1 MANRPGITGRF
12 GEHIAAYAD
21 AIAAN
26 FRQQVDAAPEDQL
39 KAHVGEL
46 VKAMGRAAGKAAD
59 YRTEV
64 RVDDVEGRPDLGV
77 TLDGLLIGLIELKAP
92 GIGARPETFTGRNAE
107 QWKRFKE
114 FPNLIYTDGA
124 EWSLYQNGER
134 MSRLSISDDIRNG
147 GARSLVSRER
157 QSLEMLLVSFLEWGP
172 TAPATAEGLAAYLA
186 PLTRILR
193 DEVLGSLAQ
202 GGSPLRAL
210 ATEWAG
216 LLFPEGEDAQFAD
229 AYAQTLTYA
238 LLLAR
243 FEGAEQLRPAFAGEA
258 LRRKHAL
265 LAEAVSL
272 LEADSVR
279 EQLRMPIEL
288 LERAIGAVDTLRLNR
303 QGDPWIYFYEYFLA
317 AYDSKLRND
326 RGVYYT
332 PVEVVGAQTRLAA
345 ELLRTRFGK
354 PLAFA
359 EEGVNVLDP
368 ATGTGTYLLSVI
380 EHARDAVRL
389 QYGEGAVAGRMSR
402 LADRLFGFELLAG
415 AYSVAHLRLTQRLQE
430 AGVTDKPPKV
440 YLTDTLESP
449 NRLPEFRQSIMQE
462 QLTQERASAQLV
474 KQNTRVLVCI
484 GNPPYD
490 RESRD
495 PAENDESRRKGGW
508 VRHGEPGAGGA
519 TPILEDFI
527 APVREAGEGIHLK
540 NLYNDYVYFWRWALW
555 KVLETF
561 GQRDGGIV
569 TFITASSYLR
579 GPAFAGMRRKMR
591 EAFDELWIIDL
602 EGDNLGARKTEN
614 VFAIQT
620 PVAIAIGVRN
630 GKPSPGQPARVLKV
644 RFTGSAE
651 EKLARLDAVES
662 FGSLHWRECSAG
674 WDESFFP
681 RDSGAYSEWPPVTEV
696 FPWQHSGAQ
705 FKRTWPIGPTRE
717 VLERRWV
724 TLLSQ
729 DGSERRTAFKETR
742 DRKITNSYKTLSGD
756 GEREPSI
763 AALQPGSPVPH
774 TERYA
779 YRSFDR
785 QLMIAD
791 SRLGDFIRPE
801 LWRAHGPRQVYIT
814 SLLTKVLGAGP
825 AVTAANAIPDLDHFC
840 ARGAKDVI
848 PLWRDADATA
858 PNVAGGLLALLS
870 AEYGTDVSPERLF
883 AYAYGILAQP
893 AYVERFWDEL
903 EQPPPRL
910 PLTKGA
916 ALFERGAD
924 LGSRLLSLHTYGE
937 RYGGNVPQGEARCTR
952 GVSLDKYPEG
962 HGYDPGT
969 GVLYVGDG
977 EFAPVSRDVWDYS
990 VSGMQIVKSW
1000 LDRRKREPSGRKS
1013 SVLDAIGPERWE
1025 FTEELLE
1032 LLWVLEETVRLQPEG
1047 TKLLEDVCAGPL
1059 FTAAE
1064 LPKPSEAERR
1074 APAALGPLAQASFE
1088 T

>member
-1 MANRPGITGRF
+1 MTNRPGITGRF
-12 GEHIAAYAD
+12 GEHIGTYAD

-39 KAHVGEL
+39 KVPVGEL
-46 VKAMGRAAGKAAD
+46 VKAMGRTAGKGVD

-64 RVDDVEGRPDLGV
+64 RVDDVDGRPDLGV

-92 GIGARPETFTGRNAE
+92 GVGARPETFSGRNAE

-134 MSRLSISDDIRNG
+134 KSRLSISDDIRNG

-172 TAPATAEGLAAYLA
+172 TAPSTAEGLAAYLA

-193 DEVLGSLAQ
+193 DEVLRSLEQ
-202 GGSPLRAL
+202 QSSPLRAL

-303 QGDPWIYFYEYFLA
+303 QGDPWIYFYEHFLA
-317 AYDSKLRND
+317 AYDPKLRND

-368 ATGTGTYLLSVI
+368 ATGTGTYLLSVM

-402 LADRLFGFELLAG
+402 LADRMFGFELLAG
-415 AYSVAHLRLTQRLQE
+415 AYSIAHLRLTQRLQQ
-430 AGVTDKPPKV
+430 AGVTDRPPKV

-449 NRLPEFRQSIMQE
+449 NRPPEFRRSIMQE
-462 QLTQERASAQLV
+462 QLTQERISAQLV

-540 NLYNDYVYFWRWALW
+540 NLYNDMSTSGGGRSGRCSRRLAR
-555 KVLETF
+555 ETA
-561 GQRDGGIV
+561 
-569 TFITASSYLR
+569 ASSR
-579 GPAFAGMRRKMR
+579 SSPHRHTCAVRRSPVCAARCAKRSTSCGSSTSR
-591 EAFDELWIIDL
+591 ETTW
-602 EGDNLGARKTEN
+602 GRAR
-614 VFAIQT
+614 
-620 PVAIAIGVRN
+620 
-630 GKPSPGQPARVLKV
+630 
-644 RFTGSAE
+644 
-651 EKLARLDAVES
+651 
-662 FGSLHWRECSAG
+662 
-674 WDESFFP
+674 
-681 RDSGAYSEWPPVTEV
+681 
-696 FPWQHSGAQ
+696 
-705 FKRTWPIGPTRE
+705 
-717 VLERRWV
+717 
-724 TLLSQ
+724 
-729 DGSERRTAFKETR
+729 RRT
-742 DRKITNSYKTLSGD
+742 S
-756 GEREPSI
+756 
-763 AALQPGSPVPH
+763 SP
-774 TERYA
+774 
-779 YRSFDR
+779 F
-785 QLMIAD
+785 
-791 SRLGDFIRPE
+791 
-801 LWRAHGPRQVYIT
+801 
-814 SLLTKVLGAGP
+814 
-825 AVTAANAIPDLDHFC
+825 
-840 ARGAKDVI
+840 
-848 PLWRDADATA
+848 
-858 PNVAGGLLALLS
+858 
-870 AEYGTDVSPERLF
+870 
-883 AYAYGILAQP
+883 
-893 AYVERFWDEL
+893 
-903 EQPPPRL
+903 
-910 PLTKGA
+910 
-916 ALFERGAD
+916 
-924 LGSRLLSLHTYGE
+924 
-937 RYGGNVPQGEARCTR
+937 
-952 GVSLDKYPEG
+952 
-962 HGYDPGT
+962 
-969 GVLYVGDG
+969 
-977 EFAPVSRDVWDYS
+977 
-990 VSGMQIVKSW
+990 
-1000 LDRRKREPSGRKS
+1000 RR
-1013 SVLDAIGPERWE
+1013 
-1025 FTEELLE
+1025 
-1032 LLWVLEETVRLQPEG
+1032 RLQ
-1047 TKLLEDVCAGPL
+1047 
-1059 FTAAE
+1059 
-1064 LPKPSEAERR
+1064 
-1074 APAALGPLAQASFE
+1074 
-1088 T
+1088 

>member
-1 MANRPGITGRF
+1 MTNRPGITGRF

-39 KAHVGEL
+39 KAPVGEL
-46 VKAMGRAAGKAAD
+46 VKAMGRAAGKAVD

-92 GIGARPETFTGRNAE
+92 GVGARPETFSGRNAE

-134 MSRLSISDDIRNG
+134 KSRLSISDDIRNG

-186 PLTRILR
+186 PLTRILH
-193 DEVLGSLAQ
+193 DEVLSSLAQ
-202 GGSPLRAL
+202 ESSPLRAL

-258 LRRKHAL
+258 LRSKHAL
-265 LAEAVSL
+265 LAEAVGL

-279 EQLRMPIEL
+279 GQLRMPIEL
-288 LERAIGAVDTLRLNR
+288 LERAIGAVDTPRLNR
-303 QGDPWIYFYEYFLA
+303 QGDPWIYFYEHFLA
-317 AYDSKLRND
+317 AYDPKLRND

-368 ATGTGTYLLSVI
+368 ATGTGTYLLSVM

-415 AYSVAHLRLTQRLQE
+415 AYSIAHLRLTQRLQE

-449 NRLPEFRQSIMQE
+449 NRLPEFQRSIMQE
-462 QLTQERASAQLV
+462 QLTQERTSAQLV
-474 KQNTRVLVCI
+474 KQNTRVLVCV

-490 RESRD
+490 RESRA
-495 PAENDESRRKGGW
+495 PAEDDGSRRKGGW

-519 TPILEDFI
+519 PPILEDFI

-561 GQRDGGIV
+561 GQREGGIV

-579 GPAFAGMRRKMR
+579 GPGFAGMRRKMR

-602 EGDNLGARKTEN
+602 EGDSLGSRKTEN
-614 VFAIQT
+614 VFTIQI

-630 GKPSPGQPARVLKV
+630 GEPNPGRPAKVWKV

-662 FGSLHWRECSAG
+662 FGSLSWRECSTE
-674 WDESFFP
+674 WESPFFP
-681 RDSGAYSEWPPVTEV
+681 KGSSVCFDWSTVTDV
-696 FPWQHSGAQ
+696 FPWQLSGVK
-705 FKRTWPIGPTRE
+705 FSRTWPIGVTRGA
-717 VLERRWV
+717 LHSRWAR
-724 TLLSQ
+724 LLAYPP
-729 DGSERRTAFKETR
+729 SERPAVFRESV
-742 DRKITNSYKTLSGD
+742 DRKTTGQYQPVAGGD
-756 GEREPSI
+756 REPPI
-763 AALQPGSPVPH
+763 AALQSGSSTPPIVQ
-774 TERYA
+774 YA
-779 YRSFDR
+779 YVRSDR
-785 QLMIAD
+785 QWAIAD
-791 SRLGDFIRPE
+791 SRVGDRMSPD
-801 LWRAHGPRQVYIT
+801 LWRAHGPKQVYIT
-814 SLLTKVLGAGP
+814 SLLTEVLSEGP
-825 AVTAANAIPDLDHFC
+825 AVTASSAIPDLHHF
-840 ARGAKDVI
+840 RGSFGGKHVI
-848 PLWRDADATA
+848 PLWRDGDATA
-858 PNVAGGLLALLS
+858 PNVTAGVLALLS
-870 AEYGTDVSPERLF
+870 AEYRTDVSSERLF

-893 AYVERFWDEL
+893 AYVEQFWDEL

-910 PLTKGA
+910 PLTKEA
-916 ALFERGAD
+916 ALFERAAD

-937 RYGGNVPQGEARCTR
+937 RYGGSVPQGEARCTR
-952 GVSLDKYPEG
+952 GVSLDKYPK
-962 HGYDPGT
+962 
-969 GVLYVGDG
+969 GVRLR
-977 EFAPVSRDVWDYS
+977 FR
-990 VSGMQIVKSW
+990 
-1000 LDRRKREPSGRKS
+1000 
-1013 SVLDAIGPERWE
+1013 
-1025 FTEELLE
+1025 
-1032 LLWVLEETVRLQPEG
+1032 ETVAGRWGRGVRAGVEG
-1047 TKLLEDVCAGPL
+1047 GVGLLGVGHADREIVAR
-1059 FTAAE
+1059 
-1064 LPKPSEAERR
+1064 PSEAGAQRSEVVGAGRHRAGALGVHGGVAGVAVGVGGDSAPTTGGSEVAGRCVRR
-1074 APAALGPLAQASFE
+1074 ASVHGSGAAHALGG
-1088 T
+1088 